1 MVDTEQARQKLLALR
16 DGYTRRIAALDG
28 DLHHREQAVE
38 KDFAEQAT
46 QRENDSVLAA
56 LDDEARV
63 QVGLIDAALARIEGG
78 SYGSCV
84 RCGEEIAAGRLEAVP
99 YSTLCIACAEQ

>member
-1 MVDTEQARQKLLALR
+1 MVDTEKAKQKLLALR
-16 DGYTRRIAALDG
+16 DGYTQRIAALDS

-38 KDFAEQAT
+38 KNFAEQVT

-56 LDDEARV
+56 LDDEARA
-63 QVGLIDAALARIEGG
+63 QVGLIDAALARIEDG